1 MEALNKPPNPVE
13 EEREEEVV
21 EVEEA
26 AVDCVDV
33 CWGEASGSVEV

>member
-13 EEREEEVV
+13 EEREEVV

-33 CWGEASGSVEV
+33 CWGVASGSVEV